1 MIQSPNNSIASPA
14 SLPFSTRGKQ
24 PSMDK
29 KAYNILLFSYY
40 RDAELRGADLILRL
54 INRTDNLD
62 LQANLTRHLADE
74 TNHAW
79 LWTERIRALG
89 GDPVKID
96 DGYHR
101 HLRRKAGLPSNLL
114 DLLALTYV
122 VEERAGKRYEEH
134 AARPDVDPDTLKALA
149 EMRTDEEWHL
159 AWVSEELKK
168 LEHTEGVEKVAAT
181 LARYRRLEAEA
192 FAEMLADEQKAL
204 REITVEK
211 IEEERP

>member
-1 MIQSPNNSIASPA
+1 
-14 SLPFSTRGKQ
+14 
-24 PSMDK
+24 MDK

-54 INRTDNLD
+54 INRTADLNL
-62 LQANLTRHLADE
+62 QEKLTRHLADE
-74 TNHAW
+74 TKHAW
-79 LWTERIRALG
+79 LWTDRIRALG
-89 GDPVKID
+89 GQPVRID

-134 AARPDVDPDTLKALA
+134 AARPDVDPDTLKTLT

-159 AWVSEELKK
+159 AWVAEKLRELEQSE
-168 LEHTEGVEKVAAT
+168 GAEKVAAT
-181 LARYRRLEAEA
+181 LSRYRALETEA

-204 REITVEK
+204 GEITKE
-211 IEEERP
+211 

>member
-1 MIQSPNNSIASPA
+1 
-14 SLPFSTRGKQ
+14 
-24 PSMDK
+24 MDK

-54 INRTDNLD
+54 INRTEDPNL
-62 LQANLTRHLADE
+62 QEKLTRHLADE

-89 GDPVKID
+89 GDPVRID

-101 HLRRKAGLPSNLL
+101 HLRRKAGIPSNLL

-134 AARPDVDPDTLKALA
+134 AARPDVDLDTLHVLKD
-149 EMRTDEEWHL
+149 MRTDEEWHL
-159 AWVSEELKK
+159 AWVAEKLTEL
-168 LEHTEGVEKVAAT
+168 EQTEGKEKVAVT
-181 LARYRRLEAEA
+181 LDRYRALEAEA

-204 REITVEK
+204 SELTKE
-211 IEEERP
+211 

>member
-1 MIQSPNNSIASPA
+1 
-14 SLPFSTRGKQ
+14 
-24 PSMDK
+24 MDK

-62 LQANLTRHLADE
+62 LQEKLTRHLADE

-79 LWTERIRALG
+79 LWTARIRALG
-89 GDPVKID
+89 GDLVRID
-96 DGYHR
+96 NGYHR
-101 HLRRKAGLPSNLL
+101 HLRRKAGLPSNLA

-134 AARPDVDPDTLKALA
+134 ASRPDVDPETLAALK

-159 AWVSEELKK
+159 AWVSEKLQELKQS
-168 LEHTEGVEKVAAT
+168 EGAEKVTAA
-181 LARYRRLEAEA
+181 LNRYRALEAEA

-204 REITVEK
+204 NELTKE
-211 IEEERP
+211 

>member
-1 MIQSPNNSIASPA
+1 
-14 SLPFSTRGKQ
+14 
-24 PSMDK
+24 MDK

-54 INRTDNLD
+54 INRTDNLA

-89 GDPVKID
+89 GEPVRID

-122 VEERAGKRYEEH
+122 VEERASKRYEEH
-134 AARPDVDPDTLKALA
+134 AVRPDIDPDTLKALT
-149 EMRTDEEWHL
+149 EMRMDEEWHL
-159 AWVSEELKK
+159 AWVADELKK
-168 LEHTEGVEKVAAT
+168 LEQTEGAEKVAAT
-181 LARYRRLEAEA
+181 LDRYRRLEAEA

-204 REITVEK
+204 QEITAGK
-211 IEEERP
+211 KM

>member
-1 MIQSPNNSIASPA
+1 
-14 SLPFSTRGKQ
+14 
-24 PSMDK
+24 MDK
-29 KAYNILLFSYY
+29 KAYDILLFSYY

-62 LQANLTRHLADE
+62 LQEKLTRHLADE

-89 GDPVKID
+89 GDPVRIN

-101 HLRRKAGLPSNLL
+101 HLRRKAGLPANLL

-122 VEERAGKRYEEH
+122 VEERAGKRYAEH
-134 AARPDVDPDTLKALA
+134 ASRPDVDAKTLEALK
-149 EMRTDEEWHL
+149 EMSKDEEWHL
-159 AWVSEELKK
+159 AWVAEKLKE
-168 LEHTEGVEKVAAT
+168 LEHTEGAEKVAAT
-181 LARYRRLEAEA
+181 LARYRALEAEA

-204 REITVEK
+204 SELTK
-211 IEEERP
+211 

>member
-1 MIQSPNNSIASPA
+1 
-14 SLPFSTRGKQ
+14 
-24 PSMDK
+24 MDK

-62 LQANLTRHLADE
+62 LQEKLTRHLADE

-79 LWTERIRALG
+79 LWTDRIRALG
-89 GDPVKID
+89 GDPVRIN

-101 HLRRKAGLPSNLL
+101 HLRRKAGLPANLL

-134 AARPDVDPDTLKALA
+134 ASRPDVDPETLAVLK
-149 EMRTDEEWHL
+149 EMGLDEEWHL
-159 AWVSEELKK
+159 SWVAETLKEMGK
-168 LEHTEGVEKVAAT
+168 TEGTEKVAAT
-181 LARYRRLEAEA
+181 LERYRKLEAEA
-192 FAEMLADEQKAL
+192 FAEMLADERKAL
-204 REITVEK
+204 QEIAEGK
-211 IEEERP
+211 N

>member
-1 MIQSPNNSIASPA
+1 
-14 SLPFSTRGKQ
+14 
-24 PSMDK
+24 MDK
-29 KAYNILLFSYY
+29 KAYDILLFSYY

-62 LQANLTRHLADE
+62 LQENLTRHLADE

-122 VEERAGKRYEEH
+122 VEERASKRYEEH
-134 AARPDVDPDTLKALA
+134 AARPDVDPDTLKALEA
-149 EMRTDEEWHL
+149 MRTDEDWHL
-159 AWVSEELKK
+159 SWVSEALKD
-168 LEHTEGVEKVAAT
+168 LEQTEGLEKVAAT
-181 LARYRRLEAEA
+181 LDRYRKLEAEA
-192 FAEMLADEQKAL
+192 FAEMLADERKAL
-204 REITVEK
+204 QEISASKE
-211 IEEERP
+211 

>member
-1 MIQSPNNSIASPA
+1 
-14 SLPFSTRGKQ
+14 
-24 PSMDK
+24 MDK

-40 RDAELRGADLILRL
+40 SDAELRGADLILRL

-62 LQANLTRHLADE
+62 LQEKLTRHLADE

-89 GDPVKID
+89 GDPVRIN

-122 VEERAGKRYEEH
+122 IEERASKRYEEH
-134 AARPDVDPDTLKALA
+134 AARSDIDPQTLTALN
-149 EMRTDEEWHL
+149 EMRVDEEWHL
-159 AWVSEELKK
+159 TWVSEKLREL
-168 LEHTEGVEKVAAT
+168 EQTEGAERVTAT
-181 LARYRRLEAEA
+181 LARYRALE
-192 FAEMLADEQKAL
+192 
-204 REITVEK
+204 
-211 IEEERP
+211 

>member
-1 MIQSPNNSIASPA
+1 
-14 SLPFSTRGKQ
+14 
-24 PSMDK
+24 MDK
-29 KAYNILLFSYY
+29 KAYDILLFSYY

-54 INRTDNLD
+54 INRSDD
-62 LQANLTRHLADE
+62 LGLQEKLTRHLADE

-89 GDPVKID
+89 GLPVRIA

-101 HLRRKAGLPSNLL
+101 HLRRKAGLPANWL

-134 AARPDVDPDTLKALA
+134 AARPEVDPDTLTVLT
-149 EMRTDEEWHL
+149 EMRADEEWHL
-159 AWVSEELKK
+159 AWVAEKLKELEQSE
-168 LEHTEGVEKVAAT
+168 GQEKVTAT
-181 LARYRRLEAEA
+181 LSRYRALEAEA

-204 REITVEK
+204 QELATGEG
-211 IEEERP
+211 

>member
-1 MIQSPNNSIASPA
+1 
-14 SLPFSTRGKQ
+14 
-24 PSMDK
+24 MDK

-62 LQANLTRHLADE
+62 LQEKLTRHLADE

-79 LWTERIRALG
+79 LWTDRIRALG
-89 GDPVKID
+89 GAPVRPD

-101 HLRRKAGLPSNLL
+101 HLRRKTGLPSNLL

-122 VEERAGKRYEEH
+122 IEERAGKRYEEH
-134 AARPDVDPDTLKALA
+134 AARPDVDPETLAVLK

-159 AWVSEELKK
+159 SWVAEKLRE
-168 LEHTEGVEKVAAT
+168 LEHTEGAEKVVAT
-181 LARYRRLEAEA
+181 LNRYRALEAEA
-192 FAEMLADEQKAL
+192 FAEMLTDEQKAL
-204 REITVEK
+204 NELTKE
-211 IEEERP
+211 

>member
-1 MIQSPNNSIASPA
+1 
-14 SLPFSTRGKQ
+14 
-24 PSMDK
+24 MDK

-54 INRTDNLD
+54 INRTDDLD
-62 LQANLTRHLADE
+62 LQEKLTRHLADE

-89 GDPVKID
+89 GAPVRID

-101 HLRRKAGLPSNLL
+101 HLRRKTGLPATLL

-122 VEERAGKRYEEH
+122 VEERASKRYEEH
-134 AARPDVDPDTLKALA
+134 AARPDVDPETLKALT

-159 AWVSEELKK
+159 AWVAEKLKELEQSE
-168 LEHTEGVEKVAAT
+168 GAEKVATT
-181 LARYRRLEAEA
+181 LNRYRALEAEA

-204 REITVEK
+204 RELTEEK
-211 IEEERP
+211 A